1 MKLRRMKRGLRVR
14 YLGDTGNVYRV
25 SGGESD
31 CVDGRIISEL

>member
-1 MKLRRMKRGLRVR
+1 MKEDEEGLRVR
-14 YLGDTGNVYRV
+14 CFGGRGNVYIV